1 MSAPPRVVIVLD
13 PRPDALPADRLVV
26 PGGESL
32 LALVTARATAEAGQ
46 SSGPRAGGP
55 DLASLLAELLG
66 VDAEGPLCLIDG
78 SALAL
83 TTTYG
88 DLVADPRSEPA
99 LLHEPDGTVVGV
111 RLDGPPG
118 PGGDLAAAVAETLVA
133 AVREAL
139 PGQSL
144 AALGHALLVTSTAA
158 GVPVR
163 SVFPERFPLAQVTD
177 DDSLAA
183 ALADEAAVDE
193 PALRLRRASRADD
206 GFLSTFLVRPL
217 SRRVTRRAV
226 AHGLRPDVITLGS
239 GVLGLLAAG
248 AYALARAGPALPW
261 LVAGSLL
268 LLGSLVVDCVDG
280 EVARYTRTFSPL
292 GGWLD
297 VGSDRL
303 KEYAVYAGLAVGA
316 RPTAWGLATAAFAIL
331 VVRHFVDFGYAATVS
346 AVRAASG
353 QGGGDPV
360 ATMSER
366 TSARPALMWAK
377 RAVTMPVGERTILL
391 AVLAPI
397 VGPRWTLWVL
407 LVTGCIAAAYTTAG
421 RLGRMLARTGD
432 RSARLGWLAPALARL
447 VEPGG
452 LALLVGLTRPA
463 ALPAAYLLLAAIAFH
478 QYDVVY
484 RSRLTGAGPA
494 RARTWLDLVP
504 WLVRVVVVAG
514 LTLLL
519 GAGPLGWVL
528 TALGAAYGLAAVA
541 DGATWWRSFVRSG
554 L

>member
-13 PRPDALPADRLVV
+13 PRPDSLPADRLVL

-32 LALVTARATAEAGQ
+32 LALVTARATAEAGR
-46 SSGPRAGGP
+46 SCGPRAAGP
-55 DLASLLAELLG
+55 DLAALLAELFA
-66 VDAEGPLCLIDG
+66 AEGGGALCLIDG

-88 DLVADPRSEPA
+88 DLVADPRPEPA
-99 LLHEPDGTVVGV
+99 LLQEPDGSVVGV

-118 PGGDLAAAVAETLVA
+118 PGGQLAAAVAETLVA

-163 SVFPERFPLAQVTD
+163 SVRPERFPLALVTD
-177 DDSLAA
+177 DGSLVA
-183 ALADEAAVDE
+183 ALAAEAAVDE

-226 AHGLRPDVITLGS
+226 AHGVRPDVITLGS

-248 AYALARAGPALPW
+248 AYALARTGPALPW

-280 EVARYTRTFSPL
+280 EVARYTRTFSSL

-316 RPTAWGLATAAFAIL
+316 RPTAWGLAAAAFAIL

-346 AVRAASG
+346 AIGADRSP
-353 QGGGDPV
+353 GGGDPV
-360 ATMSER
+360 AAMSER
-366 TSARPALMWAK
+366 TSARPALLWAK
-377 RAVTMPVGERTILL
+377 RAVIMPVGERTIVL

-407 LVTGCIAAAYTTAG
+407 LVTGCIAAAYTLVG
-421 RLGRMLARTGD
+421 RLGRMLARPGGL
-432 RSARLGWLAPALARL
+432 SARLGWLVPALARV

-452 LALLVGLTRPA
+452 LVLLVGLTRPA
-463 ALPAAYLLLAAIAFH
+463 ALPGAYLLLAAVAFH

-484 RSRLTGAGPA
+484 RRRLTGAGPD

-504 WLVRVVVVAG
+504 WPVRVVVIAA

-528 TALGAAYGLAAVA
+528 TALGVVFGLAAVA
-541 DGATWWRSFVRSG
+541 DSTAWWRTFVRSG

>member
-1 MSAPPRVVIVLD
+1 MNAPPRVVIVLD
-13 PRPDALPADRLVV
+13 PRPDSLPADRLVV

-32 LALVTARATAEAGQ
+32 LALVTARSTAEAGH
-46 SSGPRAGGP
+46 SSEPRAGGA
-55 DLASLLAELLG
+55 DLAGLLAEVFG
-66 VDAEGPLCLIDG
+66 TEGGGPLCLIDG

-99 LLHEPDGTVVGV
+99 LLQEPDGTVVGV

-118 PGGDLAAAVAETLVA
+118 PGGQLAAAVAETLVA
-133 AVREAL
+133 AAREA
-139 PGQSL
+139 PAGQSL

-163 SVFPERFPLAQVTD
+163 SVRPERFPLALVTD
-177 DDSLAA
+177 DGSLAA
-183 ALADEAAVDE
+183 ALAAEASVDE

-226 AHGLRPDVITLGS
+226 ARGLRPDVITLGS

-248 AYALARAGPALPW
+248 AYALARTGPALPW

-316 RPTAWGLATAAFAIL
+316 RPTAWGLATAAFAVL
-331 VVRHFVDFGYAATVS
+331 VVRHFVDFGYAATLS
-346 AVRAASG
+346 AVRADGGPA
-353 QGGGDPV
+353 GGDPI
-360 ATMSER
+360 AAMSER
-366 TSARPALMWAK
+366 SSARPALMWAK
-377 RAVTMPVGERTILL
+377 RAVIMPVGERTIVL

-421 RLGRMLARTGD
+421 RLGRMLARPGD
-432 RSARLGWLAPALARL
+432 SWARLGWLAPSSARL
-447 VEPGG
+447 VEQGG

-463 ALPAAYLLLAAIAFH
+463 ALPGAYLLLAAIAFH

-484 RSRLTGAGPA
+484 RRRLTGADPG
-494 RARTWLDLVP
+494 RARTGLDRLP
-504 WLVRVVVVAG
+504 WPIRVLFIAA
-514 LTLLL
+514 LALLL
-519 GAGPLGWVL
+519 AAGPLGWVL
-528 TALGAAYGLAAVA
+528 AGLGAVFGLAAVA
-541 DGATWWRSFVRSG
+541 DSAAWWRSFVRSG